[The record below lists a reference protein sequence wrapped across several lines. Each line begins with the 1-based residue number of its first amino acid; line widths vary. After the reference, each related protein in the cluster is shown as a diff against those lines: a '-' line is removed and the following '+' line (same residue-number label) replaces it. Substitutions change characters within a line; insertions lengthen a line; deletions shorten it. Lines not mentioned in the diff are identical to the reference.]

1 MPGSTATRTG
11 CISTVSCAACNL
23 AASITACC
31 KRLQVVISLLSPSR
45 LIFYFAAGVIIPLL
59 AELDPASPSE
69 LFMNWDMARCLK
81 WGYADKISMRKVF
94 MSELSVAA
102 SQVEVPA
109 DANIMAATI
118 MAAAKVRHSQL
129 CR

>member
-1 MPGSTATRTG
+1 MP
-11 CISTVSCAACNL
+11 
-23 AASITACC
+23 
-31 KRLQVVISLLSPSR
+31 SLPPT
-45 LIFYFAAGVIIPLL
+45 AGVIIPLL
-59 AELDPASPSE
+59 AELDPANPSE

-129 CR
+129 PLLWCAPEGSLSV